1 MQTNH
6 IRAFPV
12 IWIFHEWWDDEMIV
26 QNLALRNMTDLTL
39 ATVKLALTKA
49 TKVVF
54 VCEAQKQLY
63 NPATSAEV
71 IYVGVPNPI
80 CKNEMPM
87 LKHQIKGQQKPFT
100 FLYIGIVCP
109 RKNQIWAVELFKE
122 FAKLHNNVRF
132 DIVGARRTRKYEI
145 EYLNK
150 LIEAID
156 GDPKIFLHDVTDDV
170 DKYYEVA
177 DCLLFTSLN
186 EVTPMVISEV
196 RIAY

>member
-1 MQTNH
+1 
-6 IRAFPV
+6 
-12 IWIFHEWWDDEMIV
+12 MIV

-63 NPATSAEV
+63 NPAASAEV

-80 CKNEMPM
+80 CKNEMP
-87 LKHQIKGQQKPFT
+87 KITHQQTTKGQQKPFT

-122 FAKLHNNVRF
+122 FAKLHKNVRF

-150 LIEAID
+150 LVEAID
-156 GDPKIFLHDVTDDV
+156 GDPNIFLHDVTDDV

-196 RIAY
+196 GINN